1 MYSRQ
6 REHRIEK
13 HERQRIDSVM
23 REESARRQRVENEAR
38 NRRIV
43 TDDLE
48 HWDDDELEERGK
60 ELFYSDRYA
69 AIQTS

>member
-1 MYSRQ
+1 M
-6 REHRIEK
+6 EK

-23 REESARRQRVENEAR
+23 REESVRRQRVENETR

-60 ELFYSDRYA
+60 ELFYNDR
-69 AIQTS
+69 